1 MSITALNLSHITYT
15 YPGAP
20 EPILE
25 DVTVTF
31 APGWTAV
38 LGDNGIGKSTLM
50 HIAQGSLTPERGQVS
65 PSDAVI
71 AFCPQDVA
79 VVPANLDDFAGDWS
93 PETIAIRD
101 TLGIADDW
109 PYRYDTLSG
118 GERKRL
124 QIACALA
131 LQPDVLILDEPT
143 NHVDATTRAPRST
156 SWRNSTP
163 PTVATCSQPWPSST
177 PTPTAFSPPPAN
189 PRRVNCENC
198 S

>member
-20 EPILE
+20 EPIFE

-50 HIAQGSLTPERGQVS
+50 HVAQGSLTPEHGQVS
-65 PSDAVI
+65 PSDVVI

-79 VVPANLDDFAGDWS
+79 AVPANLDDFAADWS
-93 PETIAIRD
+93 PEAITIRD
-101 TLGIADDW
+101 TFGIADDW

-131 LQPDVLILDEPT
+131 AHPRRRAHPDTQRRSERPYR
-143 NHVDATTRAPRST
+143 HHRAERRRQKP
-156 SWRNSTP
+156 
-163 PTVATCSQPWPSST
+163 PSST
-177 PTPTAFSPPPAN
+177 RCSHSSTRNHPTCRGSSSGRTPPATM
-189 PRRVNCENC
+189 RRRR
-198 S
+198 

>member
-20 EPILE
+20 EPIFE

-50 HIAQGSLTPERGQVS
+50 HIARGALTPERGQVS

-109 PYRYDTLSG
+109 QFRYGTSQAG
-118 GERKRL
+118 NANG
-124 QIACALA
+124 C
-131 LQPDVLILDEPT
+131 
-143 NHVDATTRAPRST
+143 RSPAR
-156 SWRNSTP
+156 SP
-163 PTVATCSQPWPSST
+163 CSLT
-177 PTPTAFSPPPAN
+177 Y
-189 PRRVNCENC
+189 
-198 S
+198 